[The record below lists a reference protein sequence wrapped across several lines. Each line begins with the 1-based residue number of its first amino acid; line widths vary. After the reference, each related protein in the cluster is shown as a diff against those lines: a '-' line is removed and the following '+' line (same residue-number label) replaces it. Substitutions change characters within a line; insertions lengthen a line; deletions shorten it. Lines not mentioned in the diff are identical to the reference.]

1 MVRGPLARILSR
13 LAEFPRNLETAWDV
27 PRDICLPGLA
37 EYLGVVRSALHAPIT
52 ELIELGY
59 VIERKAHVIGGGS
72 RKRKVYHITELGREN
87 SSSNLKRKEKVGS
100 FFGDLP
106 ERQEIIGRDDL
117 ISDILQHDKVILK
130 GLPGIGKTSILHE
143 ISLKFVEKGKTVR
156 YSTMESFKDIAD
168 IFADWG
174 LEYTDEEAVL
184 ANCKNDV
191 LIIDEFQETNQRHQ
205 KRIKDFCK
213 KCKLMILA
221 TRPPT
226 LFSNGFEVIEVP
238 PLPLESAVKLLP
250 PKTDDKEL
258 IVSRL
263 GCHPL
268 AIQLHDISSVLPE
281 EGEDLQSWVKDV
293 ILQDLSEQMSAVN
306 ELSMLPV
313 PVLVENLKNED
324 KVPDLDEYALLRW
337 YEHGVELQHL
347 VRNVNSTN
355 IAVEDYQNAADYWK
369 TIEGDSA
376 RLVELFLRIKSG
388 QDIENFLMANAESLM
403 VRSSAGLASLI
414 DDAISRKPSEN
425 LHRIA
430 AIVAIERGEA
440 DIAENHVS
448 QINADDLQHS
458 LNLLQ
463 GKDSKLSD
471 SVDDV
476 KLILSEASRII
487 DDQLPDSKKEIDV
500 GYLLDKISLNS
511 LDENKR
517 KVVLVAIA
525 KIRHAAFVAS
535 EKWSQ
540 ANDIIENLIAIS
552 HEKDPQVVQMK
563 LRSKIS
569 ETPENSPSFE
579 KLVNEVFKIKGIRGK
594 MLQISLIAKCDEK
607 RGKNLLEK
615 VTLPDLAE
623 QSNLNSARRLSAS
636 IWYLRAKFQT
646 HNRFSSMAEAIS
658 LWKKSLCP
666 NASRLAADL
675 IHKMI

>member
-52 ELIELGY
+52 ELIELDY
-59 VIERKAHVIGGGS
+59 VVERKAHVIGGGS
-72 RKRKVYHITELGREN
+72 RKRKVYHITELGRDN
-87 SSSNLKRKEKVGS
+87 SSAELKRKEKVGS
-100 FFGDLP
+100 FFGKVP

-117 ISDILQHDKVILK
+117 ITDISRHDKVILK

-143 ISLKFVEKGKTVR
+143 ISMKFVEKGKTVR
-156 YSTMESFKDIAD
+156 FSTMESFKDITD
-168 IFADWG
+168 IFTDWG

-184 ANCKNDV
+184 AKCRNDV
-191 LIIDEFQETNQRHQ
+191 LIIDEFQETNKRHQ
-205 KRIKDFCK
+205 KRIEDFCK
-213 KCKLMILA
+213 KGKFVILA

-226 LFSNGFEVIEVP
+226 LFTDGFEVIEVP
-238 PLPLESAVKLLP
+238 PLPIESAVKLLP
-250 PKTDDKEL
+250 PKTEDKEL
-258 IVSRL
+258 IVNRL

-268 AIQLHDISSVLPE
+268 AIQMHDISSVLPE
-281 EGEDLQSWVKDV
+281 EGEDLQSWVRDV
-293 ILQDLSEQMSAVN
+293 VLRDLSEQMSAVN

-313 PVLVENLKNED
+313 PVHAENLKND
-324 KVPDLDEYALLRW
+324 DYVPDLDEYALLRW

-355 IAVEDYQNAADYWK
+355 ISVEDYQNAANYWE

-376 RLVELFLRIKSG
+376 RLVELYLRIKSG
-388 QDIENFLMANAESLM
+388 QDIEKFLMANAESLM

-440 DIAENHVS
+440 EIAENHVS
-448 QINADDLQHS
+448 QISAIDLRHS

-463 GKDSKLSD
+463 GKDSKLLD
-471 SVDDV
+471 SVNDV
-476 KLILSEASRII
+476 KLLLSEASRII

-500 GYLLDKISLNS
+500 DYLIEKINLNS
-511 LDENKR
+511 LDETQR

-525 KIRHAAFVAS
+525 KIRHAALIAS
-535 EKWSQ
+535 GNCPQ

-552 HEKDPQVVQMK
+552 HEKDPQILQMR

-579 KLVNEVFKIKGIRGK
+579 KLVNEVFSIEGIKGK
-594 MLQISLIAKCDEK
+594 MLQIALISKCGPE

-615 VTLPDLAE
+615 VALPELAA

-636 IWYLRAKFQT
+636 IWYLRAKLQT
-646 HNRFSSMAEAIS
+646 HNRFSSMAEAVS

-666 NASRLAADL
+666 NASKLASEM
-675 IHKMI
+675 IHKWI

>member
-52 ELIELGY
+52 ELIELDY
-59 VIERKAHVIGGGS
+59 VVERKAHVIGGGS
-72 RKRKVYHITELGREN
+72 RKRKVYHITELGRDN
-87 SSSNLKRKEKVGS
+87 SSAELKRKEKVGS
-100 FFGDLP
+100 FFGKVP
-106 ERQEIIGRDDL
+106 ERQELIGRDDL
-117 ISDILQHDKVILK
+117 ITDISRHEKVILK

-143 ISLKFVEKGKTVR
+143 ISMKFVEKGKIVR
-156 YSTMESFKDIAD
+156 FSTMESFKDITD
-168 IFADWG
+168 IFTDWG

-184 ANCKNDV
+184 AKCKNDV
-191 LIIDEFQETNQRHQ
+191 LIIDEFQEINKRHQ
-205 KRIKDFCK
+205 KRIEDFCK
-213 KCKLMILA
+213 KGKFVILA

-226 LFSNGFEVIEVP
+226 PFTDGFEVIEVP
-238 PLPLESAVKLLP
+238 PLPIESAVKLLP
-250 PKTDDKEL
+250 PKTEDKEL
-258 IVSRL
+258 IVNRL

-268 AIQLHDISSVLPE
+268 AIQMHDISSVLPE
-281 EGEDLQSWVKDV
+281 EGEDLQSWVRDV
-293 ILQDLSEQMSAVN
+293 VLRDLSEQMSAVN

-313 PVLVENLKNED
+313 PVHAENLKND
-324 KVPDLDEYALLRW
+324 DYVPDLDEYALLRW

-355 IAVEDYQNAADYWK
+355 ISVEDYQNAANYWE

-376 RLVELFLRIKSG
+376 RLVELYLRIKSG
-388 QDIENFLMANAESLM
+388 QDIEKFLMANAESLM

-440 DIAENHVS
+440 EIAENHVS
-448 QINADDLQHS
+448 QISAIDLRHS

-463 GKDSKLSD
+463 GKDSKLLD
-471 SVDDV
+471 SVNDV
-476 KLILSEASRII
+476 KFLLSEASRII

-500 GYLLDKISLNS
+500 DYLIDKINLNS
-511 LDENKR
+511 LDETQR

-525 KIRHAAFVAS
+525 KIRHAAFIAS
-535 EKWSQ
+535 GNCPQ

-552 HEKDPQVVQMK
+552 HEKDPQILQMR

-579 KLVNEVFKIKGIRGK
+579 KLVNEVFSIEGIKGK
-594 MLQISLIAKCDEK
+594 MLQIALISKCGPE

-615 VTLPDLAE
+615 VALPELAA

-636 IWYLRAKFQT
+636 IWYLRAKLQT
-646 HNRFSSMAEAIS
+646 HNRFSSMAEAVS

-666 NASRLAADL
+666 NASKLASEM
-675 IHKMI
+675 IHKWI